1 MFVQIGVLKENE
13 TAKERTKNR
22 ARQNNQR
29 LHRENQK
36 NKGLHV
42 QE

>member
-1 MFVQIGVLKENE
+1 MFVQIRVSKENE
-13 TAKERTKNR
+13 KARERTENR

-36 NKGLHV
+36 NKRLYV

>member
-13 TAKERTKNR
+13 TTRERTENR

-29 LHRENQK
+29 LYRENQN
-36 NKGLHV
+36 NKRLYV